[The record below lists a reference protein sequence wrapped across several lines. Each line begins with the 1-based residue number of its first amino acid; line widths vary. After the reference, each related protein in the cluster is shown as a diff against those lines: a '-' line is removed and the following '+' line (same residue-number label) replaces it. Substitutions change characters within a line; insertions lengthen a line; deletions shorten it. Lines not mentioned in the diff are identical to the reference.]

1 MDGYGAHTYGDRHAE
16 VYDEWY
22 GVDGGLALT
31 RIGTPADV
39 ADGVARLAG
48 GGPVLELGVGTGRL
62 ALALADRSLDV
73 TGLDASGAMLDRLR
87 AKPGSQRLTL
97 VKGDMAAPPGLA
109 DGSFAV
115 VLVGFNTYFNLTTA
129 EAQSACMVST
139 ARLLRSGG
147 RLLME
152 AFVPDPEVAR
162 DGVSVREVDLDRVL
176 LDVVKVD
183 QAEQVIT
190 GQRIEI
196 SAAGN
201 RLFPY
206 VLRYATPEQLDVM
219 ATTAGLVLE
228 DRWEDWHGTTFD
240 DRSPAHV
247 SVWSKR

>member
-1 MDGYGAHTYGDRHAE
+1 MDGYGTHTYGDRHAE

-22 GVDGGLALT
+22 GADGGVALT

-87 AKPGSQRLTL
+87 AKPGSERLTL
-97 VKGDMAAPPGLA
+97 VEGDMAAPPGLA
-109 DGSFAV
+109 DGTFAV
-115 VLVGFNTYFNLTTA
+115 VLVGFNTFFNLTTA
-129 EAQSACMVST
+129 EAQSACMASA

-147 RLLME
+147 RFLVE
-152 AFVPDPEVAR
+152 AFVPDPEMAR
-162 DGVSVREVDLDRVL
+162 DGVSVRDVDLDRVL

-228 DRWEDWHGTTFD
+228 DRWEDWHGAAFD